1 MVPWVVAV
9 MASIL
14 TFAQNEVAILGRV
27 IGPDRDNLP
36 VTAARA
42 ILKLDFEPADLERMH
57 ELAAKAREGTL
68 TAADQAEIDAYEVVG
83 RLLGLMHSKARLSV
97 KGRKTSA

>member
-1 MVPWVVAV
+1 
-9 MASIL
+9 MASEL
-14 TFAQNEVAILGRV
+14 TFSQSEVAILGRV

-42 ILKLDFEPADLERMH
+42 ILKLDFEPADRERMH
-57 ELAAKAREGTL
+57 ELAAKAREGKL
-68 TAADQAEIDAYEVVG
+68 TAAEQAEIDAYEVVG
-83 RLLGLMHSKARLSV
+83 HLLGLMHSKARLAL